1 MMIRA
6 FRDALAAAG
15 SATVAELCADLRTDR
30 ESVSAAAAFW
40 THKGRVTTHVLR
52 PVDVDPSCGPT
63 CKTCPVAS
71 ACSLPHRNLDGD
83 HAEVVYEW
91 VG

>member
-1 MMIRA
+1 MVLRS

-15 SATVAELCADLRTDR
+15 SATATELSADLRTDR
-30 ESVSAAAAFW
+30 ETVTAAAAYW
-40 THKGRVTTHVLR
+40 VHTGRVTEHHLR

-71 ACSLPHRNLDGD
+71 ACSLPHRTVSED
-83 HAEVVYEW
+83 HAEILYEW